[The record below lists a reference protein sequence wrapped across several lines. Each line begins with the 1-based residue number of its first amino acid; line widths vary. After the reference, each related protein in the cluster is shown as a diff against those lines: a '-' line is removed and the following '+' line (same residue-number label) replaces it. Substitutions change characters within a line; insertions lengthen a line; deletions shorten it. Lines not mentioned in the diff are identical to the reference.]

1 MPDAPR
7 IPPRFV
13 PTLTEVVGAAPV
25 APQRGAPPADRGGVA
40 PPAAPAAPVAPAP
53 ARPAVPGGEGL
64 DAEIMHA
71 VMQRVDALL
80 EQRLQAVVAASVEAQ
95 LPQIAARLRSG
106 VESALRRT
114 VADAL
119 ADELQRRT
127 SSNG

>member
-1 MPDAPR
+1 MPDTPPR

-13 PTLTEVVGAAPV
+13 PTLTEVVGSAPSV
-25 APQRGAPPADRGGVA
+25 ATVPARTASAPERLAV
-40 PPAAPAAPVAPAP
+40 AAPAPVVQASGASP
-53 ARPAVPGGEGL
+53 EGL

-106 VESALRRT
+106 VETALRRT
-114 VADAL
+114 VAEAL

-127 SSNG
+127 GSSG